1 MVFFLHKAVKGGG
14 NQLLIVTFLRPCHA
28 MQRVPIPDLF
38 VRLTRCPMHKAQALP
53 TAIVFVLCSLLGV
66 NQSSS
71 VVDV

>member
-1 MVFFLHKAVKGGG
+1 MVFFLHKAVKGGV
-14 NQLLIVTFLRPCHA
+14 NQLLIGTFLRPCHA
-28 MQRVPIPDLF
+28 MRRVPIPDLL
-38 VRLTRCPMHKAQALP
+38 VRLARCPMHTAQASA